1 VKSCVSR
8 TDSLIT
14 QTFASGA
21 RCVVDT
27 GTARQNVEAARSL
40 YLESSNIGLPPYE
53 CRDVAERFADVMALA
68 DNAFIY
74 ADPTRKDDFQRCA
87 VGRSAE
93 SGRNGT
99 TTEAVGGGGAGFLS
113 RDWLLT

>member
-1 VKSCVSR
+1 MKSCVSR

-74 ADPTRKDDFQRCA
+74 ADPTRKDDFPDAAGEFLLETTLRDY
-87 VGRSAE
+87 R
-93 SGRNGT
+93 RNLERLRYEIEKVT
-99 TTEAVGGGGAGFLS
+99 
-113 RDWLLT
+113 